1 LDNDSKKQTKTVAL
15 DASLH
20 RQLKMLAV
28 QRDKDLSDLINLAVR
43 EFLSKSGSGER
54 PRPTG

>member
-1 LDNDSKKQTKTVAL
+1 LDNNSKKQTKTVAL
-15 DASLH
+15 DAGLH

-28 QRDKDLSDLINLAVR
+28 QREKDLSDLLNLAVR

-54 PRPTG
+54 PRPAG